1 MTLRRITW
9 LAVMA
14 LLTVLVAATAPAFP
28 QETENTES
36 APADE
41 AVPQSEAVEKILQEQ
56 EALLSGQRFSYDPR
70 DRRDPF
76 RNPME
81 QKRGDGG
88 DDCTEGIQ
96 CMVISE
102 IDLGGIVKDEDDGDV
117 AVFTGSD
124 SKGYFLRV
132 GDSVFDGTITGI
144 DARLGVVTFRQEIDD
159 PRRIKPYR
167 DVKKS
172 LLALENEGSIR

>member
-1 MTLRRITW
+1 MTFRRITW
-9 LAVMA
+9 LATMA

-28 QETENTES
+28 QETGE
-36 APADE
+36 ADGL
-41 AVPQSEAVEKILQEQ
+41 PTDPPPKSEAVEKILQQQ
-56 EALLSGQRFSYDPR
+56 EALLSGQRFAYDPG

-76 RNPME
+76 RSLME
-81 QKRGDGG
+81 IEETKRDRDCGD
-88 DDCTEGIQ
+88 GIQ

-102 IDLGGIVKDEDDGDV
+102 IDLGGIIKDANDGDL

-124 SKGYFLRV
+124 NKGYFLRV
-132 GDSVFDGTITGI
+132 GDSVFDGTIIGI
-144 DARLGVVTFRQEIDD
+144 DPRLGLVTFRQEIDD

-172 LLALENEGSIR
+172 LQALDNEESIR